1 MRTMASSRPCAVK
14 VVPQSAIAS
23 REDAVAILGLLTSI
37 LTITLRAGTS
47 LIYATIGET
56 YTERSGILN
65 LGVEG
70 MMLTGAVTGFAVA
83 YYSGSV
89 WLGVLAAMVM
99 GAALAA
105 IHAFL
110 TVTMRA
116 NQVVSGLSITLFG
129 TGLASFMG
137 ERLGPA
143 SNNYN
148 LVGMV
153 GPRFSPVV
161 IVGLSEVPVIGAF
174 FRQDLLT
181 YLLFLLVPLA
191 WFYLYR
197 TRSGL
202 NLRAVGES
210 PQTADAMGINV
221 IKTRYL
227 YTIFGGILV
236 GLGGAHLSL
245 AYAPGWSE
253 NITGGRGWIVIALVI
268 FSMWNP
274 ARAVLGAVLFGG
286 INAVQFRLQAGGTT
300 IPSAYLNMLPYLVTI
315 LVLVVITWW
324 ETLSHRI
331 GAPAALGEP
340 YMREEK

>member
-1 MRTMASSRPCAVK
+1 
-14 VVPQSAIAS
+14 
-23 REDAVAILGLLTSI
+23 VAIVSLLTSI

-47 LIYATIGET
+47 LIYATIGEIT
-56 YTERSGILN
+56 TERSGILN

-70 MMLTGAVTGFAVA
+70 MMLSGAVTGFAVA

-89 WLGVLAAMVM
+89 WLGVLAAMAM
-99 GAALAA
+99 GAVLAT

-148 LVGMV
+148 LVGMI
-153 GPRFSPVV
+153 GPRFSPIEVP
-161 IVGLSEVPVIGAF
+161 GLSQVAIVGAF
-174 FRQDLLT
+174 FKQDLLS
-181 YLLFLLVPLA
+181 YMLFVLVPLA
-191 WFYLYR
+191 WFMLYK
-197 TRSGL
+197 TRVGL
-202 NLRAVGES
+202 NLQAVGES
-210 PQTADAMGINV
+210 PQTADAMGVNV
-221 IKTRYL
+221 IRTRYL
-227 YTIFGGILV
+227 CTVFGGLLV

-268 FSMWNP
+268 FAMWNP

-300 IPSAYLNMLPYLVTI
+300 IPSAYLNMLPYLMTI
-315 LVLVVITWW
+315 LVLVLMTWW

-331 GAPAALGEP
+331 GAPAALGQA